1 MSKDV
6 NNFENERGYYEVNYL
21 LRAAKVDTKLIG
33 YQLLKTA
40 IMSYLHKPSLKMEQ
54 LLEIAYQNAPMALE
68 DEEQCFEEMKI
79 ALHNICTSHMEK
91 LEDDNVV
98 FKFIDNVA
106 SEIRIKKLIRIR
118 IINEDL
124 NVDEQTIENFIRV
137 CIRRKMKKA
146 DSFTAI
152 LNHTAG
158 KCGYEE
164 VGDLV
169 NDLYKV
175 VSSEEEKKQ
184 KQKKEE
190 IKKLV
195 DYLLAE
201 KDKVVF

>member
-1 MSKDV
+1 MSKIV
-6 NNFENERGYYEVNYL
+6 KSFENERGYYEVNYL
-21 LRAAKVDTKLIG
+21 LRAAKVDTTLIG
-33 YQLLKTA
+33 YQLLQTA
-40 IMSYLHKPSLKMEQ
+40 IMSYLHDPSLKMEQ
-54 LLEIAYQNAPMALE
+54 LIEKAEQNSPMMV
-68 DEEQCFEEMKI
+68 DKEQCFEEMKT

-98 FKFIDNVA
+98 FKFIDNIA
-106 SEIRIKKLIRIR
+106 SEIRIKRLIRIR

-124 NVDEQTIENFIRV
+124 NADERIIENFSTV

-146 DSFTAI
+146 DSFAAI

-164 VGDLV
+164 VADLV

-195 DYLLAE
+195 EYLLAK